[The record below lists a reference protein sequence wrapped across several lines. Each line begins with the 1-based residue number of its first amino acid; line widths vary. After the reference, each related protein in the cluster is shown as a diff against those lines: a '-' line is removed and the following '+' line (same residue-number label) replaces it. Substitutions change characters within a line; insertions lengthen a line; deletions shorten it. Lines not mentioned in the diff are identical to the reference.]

1 MSSMA
6 RTPIPD
12 RDESTTELTFESVYD
27 EMVGFVWRTARRLG
41 VEGYALDDVCQQV
54 FVAVHRGLPE
64 FGGVVPLKAWVFRIL
79 QHSVRMHREA
89 AAKSARVLPSKEGS
103 SDPERTGTADRAAYE
118 LVSSAQALR
127 IAHKIL
133 ESLTEEKREVF
144 VLVELEQWS
153 PSEAAIALGVDAD
166 TVNARLRLARK
177 EFALASQR
185 IRIRDTLRNRDSWRA
200 E

>member
-1 MSSMA
+1 MSFMA
-6 RTPIPD
+6 RTPTPN
-12 RDESTTELTFESVYD
+12 RNEHTTELTFESVYD

-54 FVAVHRGLPE
+54 FVAVHKGLPE

-79 QHSVRMHREA
+79 QRSVRMHREA
-89 AAKSARVLPSKEGS
+89 VAKSTQPHANRAAESEHTS
-103 SDPERTGTADRAAYE
+103 ATDRAAYE

-133 ESLTEEKREVF
+133 ESLADEKREVF
-144 VLVELEQWS
+144 VLVDLEQWS
-153 PSEAAIALGVDAD
+153 PAEAAVALGVDAE
-166 TVNARLRLARK
+166 TVGARLRSARK
-177 EFALASQR
+177 EFAQAAQR

>member
-12 RDESTTELTFESVYD
+12 RDESTTELTFESVHD

-54 FVAVHRGLPE
+54 FLAVHKGLPE

-89 AAKSARVLPSKEGS
+89 AAKNTPAHPNSNGLADLEHP
-103 SDPERTGTADRAAYE
+103 GTAERAAYE

-133 ESLTEEKREVF
+133 ESLTDEKREVF
-144 VLVELEQWS
+144 VLVDLEQWS
-153 PSEAAIALGVDAD
+153 AA
-166 TVNARLRLARK
+166 
-177 EFALASQR
+177 
-185 IRIRDTLRNRDSWRA
+185 
-200 E
+200 